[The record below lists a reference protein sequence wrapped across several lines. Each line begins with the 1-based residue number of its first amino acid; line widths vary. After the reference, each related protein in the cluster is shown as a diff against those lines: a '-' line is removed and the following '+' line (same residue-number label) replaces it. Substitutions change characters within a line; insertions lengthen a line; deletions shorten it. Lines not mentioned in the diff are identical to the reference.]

1 MDSDQRQPAE
11 ARFVRPVDGFCQP
24 LPQASLRRVAQEA
37 LMRVARLPC
46 PSPSPLP
53 SPSPSPPP
61 SRYPRAEP
69 PALAEIEALCATL
82 ATGDLLQSR
91 QILDAHLAAGRD
103 KTWIA
108 EALLPEAARL
118 MGRRWESDEVSF
130 VQVGQAVGRLQRL
143 LRLVRAEAGPR
154 PVDPAR
160 RALFA
165 TPEAETHTFGV
176 IVAADMFRDHGWEI
190 ELSLSEPQDR
200 LISDLTQSRVR
211 LLGLSAAGPRS
222 ALPLTRLVEAVK
234 AALPEI
240 RVLICGK
247 ILHNCPEIARQIPAD
262 GHADD
267 LETAL
272 SLADRLVLEARP

>member
-1 MDSDQRQPAE
+1 
-11 ARFVRPVDGFCQP
+11 
-24 LPQASLRRVAQEA
+24 
-37 LMRVARLPC
+37 MRVARLPG
-46 PSPSPLP
+46 
-53 SPSPSPPP
+53 PPP
-61 SRYPRAEP
+61 SRRTWPEP
-69 PALAEIEALCATL
+69 PARTEVEALCMAL
-82 ATGDLLQSR
+82 VTGDLAQSR
-91 QILDAHLAAGRD
+91 LILDAHLAAGRD

-108 EALLPEAARL
+108 AALLPEAARL
-118 MGRRWESDEVSF
+118 MGRLWESDEVSF
-130 VQVGQAVGRLQRL
+130 VQVGQAVGQLQRL
-143 LRLVRAEAGPR
+143 LRLLRGEAGPR
-154 PVDPAR
+154 PVDPTR

-165 TPEAETHTFGV
+165 TPEVETHTFGV

-190 ELSLSEPQDR
+190 ELSLSEPQDK

-222 ALPLTRLVEAVK
+222 ALPLTRLVEAVN

-272 SLADRLVLEARP
+272 CLADRLVLEACR